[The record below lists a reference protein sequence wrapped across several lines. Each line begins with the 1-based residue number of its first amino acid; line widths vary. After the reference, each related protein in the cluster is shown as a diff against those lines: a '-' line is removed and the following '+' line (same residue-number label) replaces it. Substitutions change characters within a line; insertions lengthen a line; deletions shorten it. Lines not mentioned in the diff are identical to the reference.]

1 MRNIKIFLASSGELM
16 DFRNAFDLFMRRKND
31 YLEAQQIYLQIIV
44 WENVDSAVSLLERK
58 QDDYNQQIA
67 DCDILVSVFFTKAGK
82 YTQEEFQLAYDLC
95 KGGGK
100 PFKIYT
106 YFLKPDHTE
115 PSLEIF
121 RKYLN
126 EVIRHFEDKV
136 DSEYQL
142 LFHFSEQLNRYL
154 ASVTSAAIDNDDT
167 QYLAEQE
174 KGKKEQKDLAY
185 NNEATYTDDF
195 YEQNNFNVTCSI
207 KSIAAAWKLSKLQ
220 KGRKAQL
227 KKQDEINRSGN
238 EETYDRIYENLAFI
252 EKADLICEC
261 MRYEE
266 TIDPCFD
273 ITISNYGNVPFH
285 LLSMGIEIM
294 AGTQRIISGGD
305 FDSVKIQIQDHY
317 FIEFPAP
324 VYFSVDIDD
333 THKDVI
339 FSLTDNPG
347 VVYNGSRKGDSRSI
361 FCESAIIA
369 VDGSSHEIDG
379 CLNEFDF
386 ANMPVTALSD
396 ITDPVLI
403 PPFSPYRFT
412 IKIVNSEHITTDC
425 LLRFVFIG
433 GGKQV
438 AKTETIYFFKT

>member
-1 MRNIKIFLASSGELM
+1 MN
-16 DFRNAFDLFMRRKND
+16 FRNAFDLFMRRKND
-31 YLEAQQIYLQIIV
+31 YLQAQQIYLQVIV
-44 WENVDSAVSLLERK
+44 WENLDSAVSLLDRK
-58 QDDYNQQIA
+58 QDDYNQQIG

-126 EVIRHFEDKV
+126 EVIRHFEDRV

-154 ASVTSAAIDNDDT
+154 ASVTSAAINNDDT

-174 KGKKEQKDLAY
+174 KGKKEQKDITY

-207 KSIAAAWKLSKLQ
+207 KSITPEWKLSKLQ
-220 KGRKAQL
+220 KERKAQL
-227 KKQDEINRSGN
+227 KKQDEINRTGD
-238 EETYDRIYENLAFI
+238 EDAYDRIYENLAYI

-266 TIDPCFD
+266 AIDPCFD

-285 LLSMGIEIM
+285 LLSLGIEIM

-305 FDSVKIQIQDHY
+305 FDVVRIQVQDHY
-317 FIEFPAP
+317 CIEFPAP
-324 VYFSVDIDD
+324 VYFRVNIDDD
-333 THKDVI
+333 THKEII
-339 FSLTDNPG
+339 FSLKDNPD
-347 VVYNGSRKGDSRSI
+347 VTYSTSRKGDFRRI
-361 FCESAIIA
+361 YYTEPVIA
-369 VDGSSHEIDG
+369 VDGSIHEIDDMFNG
-379 CLNEFDF
+379 FDF

-396 ITDPVLI
+396 LTDPILI

-412 IKIVNSEHITTDC
+412 IKIASSEHIPTDC
-425 LLRFVFIG
+425 LLKFVFIG

-438 AKTETIYFFKT
+438 AKTEPIYFFKT